1 MRHSF
6 HSDSVGVLIVPVVSG
21 TQIHLNDQFH
31 HLPRSGH
38 LARVVVIRWP
48 YEAPASH
55 QPLRCI
61 LATTGRPLSARHS
74 DAMDDPDSPPAPVAL
89 SPEAAEAAAVAS
101 LRAALAS
108 PPTRP
113 AAPAGGP
120 PVLLIAAGSFS
131 PVTTAHVAMLG
142 A

>member
-1 MRHSF
+1 M
-6 HSDSVGVLIVPVVSG
+6 GEGTIVPVVSG
-21 TQIHLNDQFH
+21 SHVHLNYQFR
-31 HLPRSGH
+31 HLPRSGD
-38 LARVVVIRWP
+38 LAPVVVIRWP
-48 YEAPASH
+48 FTAPAH
-55 QPLRCI
+55 HPLRGI
-61 LATTGRPLSARHS
+61 LATAGGPISTRHS
-74 DAMDDPDSPPAPVAL
+74 DTMDDPGPPPAPAAL
-89 SPEAAEAAAVAS
+89 SPDAAEAAAVAS

-113 AAPAGGP
+113 AAAAGGP